1 MNDGT
6 AIKLLGAIDYKEQS
20 DLVVRQTIELAQR
33 YPSAEVHFLHVTS
46 AAPDDV
52 GASARRSA
60 QLLEWLGIELAQIG
74 NVAPHLRIVGHEAHG
89 DPAATTVYTARQLE
103 VDMIVIGTRERGA
116 VERLLGSVSEW
127 VIRHAECPVLLARP
141 KGHEQAGA
149 QIEPACPQCV
159 EARVQSRGAILWCD
173 QHIER
178 HGRRHTYY
186 DNHAQTWTTKPWFWE
201 GVGPNQ

>member
-1 MNDGT
+1 MNNAT

-20 DLVVRQTIELAQR
+20 DLVVRQTLEIAQR
-33 YPSAEVHFLHVTS
+33 YPSADVHFLHVSSSS
-46 AAPDDV
+46 ADDV
-52 GASARRSA
+52 GAGARRSA
-60 QLLEWLGIELAQIG
+60 QLLEWLTLELKQIG
-74 NVAPHLRIVGHEAHG
+74 GVAPHLRIIGHEAHG
-89 DPAATTVYTARQLE
+89 EPSATIVHTARELE
-103 VDMIVIGTRERGA
+103 VDMVVIGTRERGA

-141 KGHEQAGA
+141 KGHEQVGV
-149 QIEPACPQCV
+149 QIEAACPQCL
-159 EARVQSRGAILWCD
+159 EARQQSRGAILWCS

-201 GVGPNQ
+201 GVGPSP